1 MGWWVNPSIKWSFNT
16 RACYLGL
23 HWPRDLPVIMKEILY
38 IWKWAWDAQFTE
50 NVLNMAYKRSQ
61 VRKRFFVNRWLYLVL
76 TTLFLG
82 IEIDPGITIKWM
94 EIEMYWLYMAI
105 SAFFLKYVYE
115 ILRDLLSLSKPT
127 PKGTHGQTIID
138 LL

>member
-1 MGWWVNPSIKWSFNT
+1 
-16 RACYLGL
+16 
-23 HWPRDLPVIMKEILY
+23 
-38 IWKWAWDAQFTE
+38 
-50 NVLNMAYKRSQ
+50 MAYKRSQ

-115 ILRDLLSLSKPT
+115 MLRDLLSLSKPT